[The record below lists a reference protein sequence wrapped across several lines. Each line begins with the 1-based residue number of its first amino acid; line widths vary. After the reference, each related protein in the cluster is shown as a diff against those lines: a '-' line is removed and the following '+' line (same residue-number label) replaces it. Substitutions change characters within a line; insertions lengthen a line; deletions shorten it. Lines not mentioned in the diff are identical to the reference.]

1 MYMWDSVT
9 LLHSCN
15 DETDLYLGQ
24 WDTVTCGNDKTDL
37 YVRHCDTAVIMS
49 LIYMKDTIEQ

>member
-1 MYMWDSVT
+1 MWDSVT